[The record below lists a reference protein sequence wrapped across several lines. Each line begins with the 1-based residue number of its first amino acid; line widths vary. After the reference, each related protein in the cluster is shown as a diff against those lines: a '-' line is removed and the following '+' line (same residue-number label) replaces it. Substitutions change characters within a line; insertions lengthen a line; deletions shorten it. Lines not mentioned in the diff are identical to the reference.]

1 MRSGR
6 STTSRNAMVLQS
18 RITEMGSRIQEDKR
32 EMEASNEKVTLW
44 TMIHNLWL
52 ISGLLQYSINYYYN
66 KSAYLGGN
74 FKQTSGYGGAVPL
87 FDVSEFKLKGRRVFS
102 LREAP
107 NKFQIPF
114 KRFQKTPTLIVNH
127 VLGFI

>member
-32 EMEASNEKVTLW
+32 EMEASNEKVRW
-44 TMIHNLWL
+44 MSHNLWV
-52 ISGLLQYSINYYYN
+52 ISGINDYCN
-66 KSAYLGGN
+66 KSDYLGGN

-87 FDVSEFKLKGRRVFS
+87 FDVSEFKLKGRRV
-102 LREAP
+102 LVWG
-107 NKFQIPF
+107 KFQISSKF
-114 KRFQKTPTLIVNH
+114 LSKDSKRPLWS
-127 VLGFI
+127 